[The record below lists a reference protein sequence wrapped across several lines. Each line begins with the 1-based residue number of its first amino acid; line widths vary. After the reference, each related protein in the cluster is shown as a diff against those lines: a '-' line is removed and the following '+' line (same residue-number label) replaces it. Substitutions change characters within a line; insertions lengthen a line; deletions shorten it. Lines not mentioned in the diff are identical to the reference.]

1 MNQKII
7 RPDSAEYKSAYKV
20 WKEFKHWRDNK
31 SKYPPGIPQKLLIA
45 AAHLAIEI
53 SSINKVAKVLSL
65 DYTKLKTIVN
75 EVKELSITRETSSP
89 DVYETTSD
97 LSETKTSLRTD
108 SVDSPKEIAGRN
120 CSKSHAAVTDN
131 FFLDGFIE
139 VDSLKERS
147 SKSCEPVAV
156 IISPG
161 GFKLKLYSENV
172 NGIIKG
178 FVNS

>member
-7 RPDSAEYKSAYKV
+7 KPDSAEYKSAYKV

-31 SKYPPGIPQKLLIA
+31 SKYPPGIPQKLWIA

-53 SSINKVAKVLSL
+53 SSINKVSKVLSL

-75 EVKELSITRETSSP
+75 EVKELSISR
-89 DVYETTSD
+89 D
-97 LSETKTSLRTD
+97 TSLSDVCEVALESAEAKKCVKTD
-108 SVDSPKEIAGRN
+108 SVERQKYISRRN
-120 CSKSHAAVTDN
+120 FLKPHNSTEDN
-131 FFLDGFIE
+131 FLLSGFIE
-139 VDSLKERS
+139 VDSLKESTSRI
-147 SKSCEPVAV
+147 CEPIAE

-161 GFKLKLYSENV
+161 GFKLKLYSDNA

-178 FVNS
+178 FLSS